1 MADTGLTII
10 QSWDTGSN
18 KTDKSVQKRLQ
29 GLDTVQ
35 TASVATK
42 HRISSIIVEALEQLS
57 EKEYRLKAFKDK
69 VVEAVLNIDDC

>member
-1 MADTGLTII
+1 M
-10 QSWDTGSN
+10 
-18 KTDKSVQKRLQ
+18 
-29 GLDTVQ
+29 Q

-42 HRISSIIVEALEQLS
+42 HKMSSIIVEALEQLS